1 MGTKILSTITEPA
14 VLFFFLALACLA
26 TCVYLTH
33 KNFRVSID
41 SNNRIA
47 ELLARCMDHLKAQS
61 LEERVQANALEKE
74 NDVRIQMLKDAIKN
88 EADAG
93 PPEPEH
99 VVVTTTDG
107 RKIDMADYEIM

>member
-33 KNFRVSID
+33 KNFKVSID

-61 LEERVQANALEKE
+61 LEERVPLSWILG
-74 NDVRIQMLKDAIKN
+74 VP
-88 EADAG
+88 G
-93 PPEPEH
+93 
-99 VVVTTTDG
+99 G
-107 RKIDMADYEIM
+107 RGGGKWRAPARARTPLGVW

>member
-1 MGTKILSTITEPA
+1 MGTKILSTITEPSM
-14 VLFFFLALACLA
+14 LFFFLALACLV

-33 KNFRVSID
+33 RTLKATIKNND
-41 SNNRIA
+41 QLA
-47 ELLARCMDHLKAQS
+47 ELLARCMDHLKSQS

-74 NDVRIQMLKDAIKN
+74 NDVRIQMLKDAIKK
-88 EADAG
+88 EAAAK

-107 RKIDMADYEIM
+107 RRIDMADYEIM

>member
-1 MGTKILSTITEPA
+1 
-14 VLFFFLALACLA
+14 
-26 TCVYLTH
+26 
-33 KNFRVSID
+33 
-41 SNNRIA
+41 
-47 ELLARCMDHLKAQS
+47 MDHLKAQS

-88 EADAG
+88 ETAMS

-99 VVVTTTDG
+99 VLVTTTDG

>member
-1 MGTKILSTITEPA
+1 MGSKILSTITEPSM
-14 VLFFFLALACLA
+14 LFFFLALACLA

-41 SNNRIA
+41 SNDRIA
-47 ELLARCMDHLKAQS
+47 GLLARCMDHLKAQS

-74 NDVRIQMLKDAIKN
+74 SDVRIQMLKDAIKN
-88 EADAG
+88 ETAMS

-99 VVVTTTDG
+99 VLVTTTDG